1 MSHLRILSDLHIGAI
16 RAAGTTPATQYA
28 LRKHTLS
35 EFKRL
40 LPTQGDL
47 LLNGDTFDTNNIP
60 ISDVL
65 ETYIILNDWL
75 TQNPQSKL
83 YNSTGNHD
91 QSKTSTVLSS
101 FQFLGKLLKLAQP
114 DRYVH
119 IEEPMMTP
127 HGYVIPHLRNQDLF
141 SHAMSQVPACDFLFL
156 HANFDNGF
164 AAQSDQSLNVS
175 REQAEMCKAR
185 LIIFGHEHHK
195 RIVGKVVIPGNQIAT
210 SVSDWLSPQDKGY
223 VTVTDGKLSYHLS
236 KARAEEFVELDW
248 QALEVSDHKFIRVI
262 GDATGE
268 QASDV
273 VNAINKFRKSS
284 DAFVITNAVS
294 IATGGLKL
302 DFDTTLASVQRFS
315 VMDALKEILTAEEVT
330 TIENL

>member
-1 MSHLRILSDLHIGAI
+1 MLTCISDTHIGAI
-16 RAAGTTPATQYA
+16 RAAGTTPTTQYA
-28 LRKHTLS
+28 LRQHVLS

-40 LPTQGDL
+40 LPVTGDL
-47 LLNGDTFDTNNIP
+47 LINGDLLDQSNIP

-65 ETYIILNDWL
+65 QTYIILNGWL
-75 TQNPQSKL
+75 TQHPESKL
-83 YNSTGNHD
+83 YNATGNHD
-91 QSKTSTVLSS
+91 ASKTSTVLSS
-101 FQFLGKLLKLAQP
+101 FQFLGKLLKLAHP

-119 IEEPMMTP
+119 IEEPTMTP

-141 SHAMSQVPACDFLFL
+141 DHALSQVPECPFLFV

-223 VTVTDGKLSYHLS
+223 VTVTDGKLDFAVS
-236 KARAEEFVELDW
+236 ATRATEFVELDW
-248 QALEVSDHKFIRVI
+248 RNLQVSDHKFVRVS
-262 GDATGE
+262 GEATSE
-268 QASDV
+268 EASDV
-273 VNAINKFRKSS
+273 VNAINAFRKKSE
-284 DAFVITNAVS
+284 AFVITNAVS
-294 IATGGLKL
+294 ISTGSVKV
-302 DFDTTLASVQRFS
+302 DFDSTLASVQHFS
-315 VMDALKEILTAEEVT
+315 VMDALKEIMTESEMKVLSG
-330 TIENL
+330 L